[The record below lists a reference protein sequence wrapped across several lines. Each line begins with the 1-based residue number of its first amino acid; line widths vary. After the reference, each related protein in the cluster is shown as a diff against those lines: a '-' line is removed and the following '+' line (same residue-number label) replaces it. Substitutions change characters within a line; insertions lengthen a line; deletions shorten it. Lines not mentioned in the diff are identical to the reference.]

1 MKLIKALLKPIITLG
16 IIFFILIGLP
26 LILFNLKTEAP
37 LDDYNDTQETVFFQ
51 TLDDELSA
59 LITDSGSES
68 VTMRITDSFINRII
82 QKALTTD
89 NDKFQ
94 NALYEGEMEYNYMM
108 SFGIVGIKGV
118 WTTLSDDKLMV
129 TAGADIV
136 INGSRFYQTGFE
148 MEFEIVLAENEEY
161 YLKIDRIQVGAMKL
175 PLKQAYSLA
184 NSIASSIASKSLNDM
199 IAEYL
204 SFGQFDE
211 EELSF
216 TVGETELTEYLYEV
230 KPSLAALLKIVYKE
244 SLLILDISDEGFDVQ
259 LQLGNLRRLL
269 TDPNEPT
276 FTRWESE
283 ADKTAFMADLSV
295 QALNNAIANPLDPYI
310 DMDEADLNSILDYT
324 LDEDIQFEVPLTFP
338 LLGDDIEY
346 TFASTN
352 LFVKLTGDELSIHFL
367 MSLTREALVG
377 SFDMQFN
384 LSSTVTMNGN
394 GDMVLTIIDANIG
407 TIELDNEMLTTLF
420 GVLDP
425 DLMVDN
431 TLVIPAEEV
440 NEMFE
445 GSGMAIN
452 DSYVTGNLLRLHYGL
467 AS

>member
-1 MKLIKALLKPIITLG
+1 MKLIKAILKPFIILG
-16 IIFFILIGLP
+16 IILFIIVGLP
-26 LILFNLKTEAP
+26 LILFNMKTEAP
-37 LDDYNDTQETVFFQ
+37 MDDYNDTQETLFFQ
-51 TLDDELSA
+51 GLDDGLSL
-59 LITDSGSES
+59 LITDPSSEA
-68 VTMRITDSFINRII
+68 VTLRITDSFINRMI
-82 QKALTTD
+82 QKALTAD

-94 NALYEGEMEYNYMM
+94 NALYEGEMEYSYMM
-108 SFGIVGIKGV
+108 SFGILGVKGV
-118 WTTLSDDKLMV
+118 WTTLEDDTLTV

-148 MEFEIVLAENEEY
+148 MEFEIVLGENEEY
-161 YLKIDRIQVGAMKL
+161 FLKIERIQVGAMKL

-184 NSIASSIASKSLNDM
+184 NSIASAIASKSLNEM

-216 TVGETELTEYLYEV
+216 TVGETGLTEYLFEV
-230 KPSLAALLKIVYKE
+230 KPTLAALLKIVYKE
-244 SLLILDISDEGFDVQ
+244 SLLILDISDEGFDVE
-259 LQLGNLRRLL
+259 LRLGTLRKLL
-269 TDPNEPT
+269 TDPSEPA
-276 FTRWESE
+276 FTKWESD
-283 ADKTAFMADLSV
+283 ADKAAFMADLSV
-295 QALNNAIANPLDPYI
+295 QAINNAILNPFDPYI

-324 LDEDIQFEVPLTFP
+324 LDEDVQFEVPLTFP
-338 LLGDDIEY
+338 LLGNDIEY

-352 LFVKLTGDELSIHFL
+352 LFVKLSGDEMSIHFL
-367 MSLTREALVG
+367 MSLTRDGLSG

-384 LSSTVTMNGN
+384 LSSNVSMNTN
-394 GDMVLTIIDANIG
+394 GDMVLSILEANIG
-407 TIELDNEMLTTLF
+407 AIDLDNDMLSTLF
-420 GVLDP
+420 SVFDP

-431 TLVIPAEEV
+431 TLVIPAEDV

-452 DSYVTGNLLRLHYGL
+452 DSYVTGSVLRLHYGL